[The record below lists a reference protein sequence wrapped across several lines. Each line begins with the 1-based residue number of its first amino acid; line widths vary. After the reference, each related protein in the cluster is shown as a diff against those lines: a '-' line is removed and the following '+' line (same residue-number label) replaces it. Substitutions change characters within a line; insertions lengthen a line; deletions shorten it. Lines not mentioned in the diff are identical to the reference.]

1 MEEKYYVVKVKDS
14 KDWEEIHNL
23 LCEETCCDHIPD
35 RKVTCENEM
44 SHSDVT
50 SLYELTDEEAEIL
63 NNHPKIDW
71 VQLSPYHYKFDFGK
85 GSTANLRFNTPVKIY
100 RDILGNNSSQPP
112 LFNPPNTELFR
123 TNWAIKRLSLE
134 SNSSFW
140 TSRDNYGN
148 YTPKKGNV
156 SYTRTGKNVDIIV
169 EDGGVLQYHPEFM
182 NNGVSRVRD
191 LILDGP
197 YHIDPNYFINNRLTI
212 ILPDD
217 RVSSKE
223 SAAKE
228 WWANSSKRSP
238 QFRNIGTISSIPY
251 DYTRS
256 SVVGT
261 NLDGTSDMKK
271 SHGTSAASL
280 CAGRTFGL
288 AFESTIWSIA
298 DTDTSI
304 SEEVPIASTFNIIK
318 IFHTNKPTNPITGIK
333 NPTLVN
339 ASIAFYHNLSAL
351 SNYSYSYRGSFGNYN
366 SDDSS
371 TLPTFIK
378 PSRSS
383 GSAIS
388 LPFFIIDSNNNL
400 VLDNATFLAGSQMIQ
415 SGVIYVNGAGNNNQ
429 KIDLPPGEDY
439 YGNNQDGLDYNNYI
453 KLTDLYLGNP
463 ISGCVNLHLNRSE
476 AGLAGIG
483 TVAGSNFYP
492 VILVGALDD
501 EVVDDP
507 EIAENLEQKAKF
519 SNNGPRI
526 DVYAPSDE
534 TLSACLDNDF
544 TKFKRVIPSGRGE
557 FYDTSFSGTSA
568 ATPVVTGLIALYL
581 EGNPFAS
588 SSDVKNWLRNSGSRV
603 LPITEFYNPITD
615 PNLDD
620 YWLGERN
627 LRGGERR
634 VAFNP
639 FTIPSRMV
647 DFNPDEY
654 GTLGIFGDED
664 LQAARSQGYT
674 DNEIRDYIDV
684 LFARVNPNYIRG
696 GMKNFNDYQPGEL
709 GPGFGQIDYNYA
721 KSLGYNDNEIR
732 YFLQYE
738 YRGAI
743 STFVQSLLNDLT
755 WGSTLVARADG
766 TSVRL
771 LAPFRNRD
779 LWINVTSPM
788 TALVRETDFGT
799 EFGQFYS
806 SADEANINVDYFL
819 PGAINRPLTYAQI
832 IAGRAET
839 PAERRLRADNYLEF
853 GKAIF
858 T

>member
-23 LCEETCCDHIPD
+23 LCEESCCDHIPD
-35 RKVTCENEM
+35 RKVACENEM

-71 VQLSPYHYKFDFGK
+71 VELSPYHYNFDQGI
-85 GSTANLRFNTPVKIY
+85 TNARLRFNTAVKIY
-100 RDILGNNSSQPP
+100 RDLLNNSSSIDSVS
-112 LFNPPNTELFR
+112 NPSNDELFR
-123 TNWAIKRLSLE
+123 TNWALKRLSLE

-140 TSRDNYGN
+140 TSPDPLGGYI
-148 YTPKKGNV
+148 PKKGNI
-156 SYTRTGKNVDIIV
+156 SYNRTGKNVDIVV
-169 EDGGVLQYHPEFM
+169 EDSGVLQYHPEFM

-197 YHIDPNYFINNRLTI
+197 YHIDPDYFINNRLTI

-228 WWANSSKRSP
+228 WWTNSSKRSP

-256 SVVGT
+256 SVLGT
-261 NLDGTSDMKK
+261 NLDGSTDMVE
-271 SHGTSAASL
+271 SHGTACASL

-298 DTDTSI
+298 DTDALTSQNL
-304 SEEVPIASTFNIIK
+304 PIASTFNIIK
-318 IFHTNKPTNPITGIK
+318 IFHINKPINPITGIK
-333 NPTLVN
+333 NPTVVN
-339 ASIAFYHNLSAL
+339 ASIYNNTPINSIYDYFYA
-351 SNYSYSYRGSFGNYN
+351 YRENSSGNVTADN
-366 SDDSS
+366 AS
-371 TLPTFIK
+371 TTTPTFIK
-378 PSRSS
+378 PMREY
-383 GSAIS
+383 GGIT
-388 LPFFIIDSNNNL
+388 LPFLIMDSNSNV
-400 VLDNATFLAGSQMIQ
+400 VLGNTTLLAGTQMIQ
-415 SGVIYVNGAGNNNQ
+415 SGVIYVNCAGNINQ
-429 KIDLPPGEDY
+429 KFDLPPGDDY
-439 YGNNQDGLDYNNYI
+439 YGNTQSGLDYNNYI
-453 KLTDLYLGNP
+453 RLTTVFNG
-463 ISGCVNLHLNRSE
+463 SAVNNCINIHINRSE
-476 AGLAGIG
+476 SGISGIG

-501 EVVDDP
+501 EVT
-507 EIAENLEQKAKF
+507 IGANLEQKAEY
-519 SNNGPRI
+519 SSNGPRV
-526 DVYAPSDE
+526 DVYAPADE
-534 TLSACLDNDF
+534 TLAAGLPSDTNKYTRF
-544 TKFKRVIPSGRGE
+544 VPSGRGV
-557 FYDTSFSGTSA
+557 FYDIPFAGTSA

-588 SSDVKNWLRNSGSRV
+588 SIDVKNWLRNSGSKV
-603 LPITEFYNPITD
+603 LPITQLYDPDTD
-615 PNLDD
+615 PNSEG
-620 YWLGERN
+620 YWLGKRN

-639 FTIPSRMV
+639 FTIPSRMIDYDV
-647 DFNPDEY
+647 NLS

-664 LQAARSQGYT
+664 LQTARSQGYT
-674 DNEIRDYIDV
+674 DNEIRDYIDN

-696 GMKNFNDYQPGEL
+696 GMSNYNDSPGEV
-709 GPGFGQIDYNYA
+709 GGFGQIDLNYVR
-721 KSLGYNDNEIR
+721 SLGFNDNEIR

-738 YRGAI
+738 YRGNI
-743 STFVQSLLNDLT
+743 GPLVQSLLNDLT
-755 WGSTLVARADG
+755 WGSTLVPRADG

-799 EFGQFYS
+799 EFGRYYS
-806 SADEANINVDYFL
+806 GAEESNINVDYFVAG
-819 PGAINRPLTYAQI
+819 PVNRPLTYDQI
-832 IAGRAET
+832 IANRATTEY
-839 PAERRLRADNYLEF
+839 ERRLRSTSFVEF